1 MIGNITLGLS
11 TLYQRRLALITKTP
25 RGIFAPMA
33 TSVLFA
39 LVIAPALAEALG
51 GFNPDIDYMTY
62 VVVASAALLVPLNS
76 MFHGLNVI
84 IDRESGILRELLVAP
99 VRRAAITFANA
110 LGVLSLALAQ
120 VALVFVLGAVR
131 GAEFDTSVSGV
142 AWTLSAVTLLSIG
155 TYGLA
160 EVLALSIGREDEYIS
175 LTPAVAIMPWFLAG
189 SLFPI
194 SVLPAGLEQLSL
206 ALPWTHALA
215 LLRFGLMEG
224 TNPGL
229 EAIWHMDSDVL
240 MAGLSLAVLAAY
252 AVVMLTLAV
261 RVFHRK
267 TMV

>member
-1 MIGNITLGLS
+1 MIGNMTLGLS
-11 TLYQRRLALITKTP
+11 TLYQRRLALMTKTP
-25 RGIFAPMA
+25 RSIFAPMA

-39 LVIAPALAEALG
+39 LVVAPALAEALG
-51 GFNPDIDYMTY
+51 GFNPEIDYMTY

-120 VALVFVLGAVR
+120 VALVFALGAAR
-131 GAEFDTSVSGV
+131 GAEFDASVTG
-142 AWTLSAVTLLSIG
+142 ALWAFGAVTLLSLG
-155 TYGLA
+155 SYGFA

-194 SVLPAGLEQLSL
+194 SVLPAGLEQISL

-224 TNPGL
+224 SDPGL
-229 EAIWHMDSDVL
+229 QAIWHLDSNAL
-240 MAGLSLAVLAAY
+240 MASLSLAVLAAY